1 MGNKET
7 KEMGVEGTERVSF
20 GRTLAWSGRGVSFA
34 VNTVFISY
42 IVYVCTD
49 IIGLNAAI
57 IGGLLLGSKVIDAF
71 TDLGFGYILEKTK
84 TKLGKAR
91 PYELFLIPL
100 WLFTALMFAVPHF
113 STILQYIWVFV
124 TYVICNAVC
133 QTALGG
139 ADPVYLSRAF
149 KSSRNQIK
157 LMSVNGIIIY
167 LGTMIFSVFVPLFL
181 SRGGTTQNGW
191 IRLSV
196 ILGISMTVV
205 GLLRFIFIKEVDV
218 NDLIGEEKKKDD
230 ELTMKETLRLLGK
243 NKYVFII
250 ALLMLV
256 TTLLNNMGTAQT
268 YYFKYIVRNTDAM
281 SFVSLA
287 AMASLIG
294 LMIFPFL
301 AAKIGT
307 TRILHISMMIGVVG
321 IGLRTLGTTNIV
333 TIFIGSLLVSLAT
346 SPLSTM
352 ISIYLIDCM
361 DYGEWKTGTRIEGPI
376 ASISNFA
383 SKIGAGV
390 ASGFIGLVMGIV
402 GYDGLA
408 EVQTPLVNGAIVFIY
423 NWFPLIMLIIMFIL
437 SGFYQVDKQRPQM
450 NADLEARR
458 QADKAKQA

>member
-1 MGNKET
+1 MNKT
-7 KEMGVEGTERVSF
+7 VAANEGEERLSI
-20 GRTLAWSGRGVSFA
+20 GRTLAWSGRGVSYA

-49 IIGLNAAI
+49 ILGLNAAI
-57 IGGLLLGSKVIDAF
+57 IGGLLLGSKIIDGF
-71 TDLGFGYILEKTK
+71 TDLGFGYILDKTK
-84 TKLGKAR
+84 TRFGKAR

-113 STILQYIWVFV
+113 GTTFQYIWVFI

-149 KSSRNQIK
+149 KSSRNQIR
-157 LMSVNGIIIY
+157 LMSVNGIMIY
-167 LGTMIFSVFVPLFL
+167 LGTLIFSVFVPLFL
-181 SRGGTTQNGW
+181 SRGGTTQGGW
-191 IRLSV
+191 IKLSV
-196 ILGISMTVV
+196 ILGLSMTLI
-205 GLLRFIFIKEVDV
+205 GLLRFIFIKEVAADEPAV
-218 NDLIGEEKKKDD
+218 KKQKYDKG
-230 ELTMKETLRLLGK
+230 LSLKETFRLLGK

-256 TTLLNNMGTAQT
+256 TTMLNNMGTAQT
-268 YYFKYIVRNTDAM
+268 YYFKYIIGNTDVM

-287 AMASLIG
+287 AMASLVG
-294 LMIFPFL
+294 LMIFPIL

-307 TRILHISMMIGVVG
+307 TKILHISMVVGVIG
-321 IGLRTLGTTNIV
+321 IGLRTIGTTNIA
-333 TIFIGSLLVSLAT
+333 TIFIGSLLLSLST
-346 SPLSTM
+346 TPLSTM

-383 SKIGAGV
+383 SKIGAGI
-390 ASGFIGLVMGIV
+390 ASGFIGLVMGMV

-408 EVQTPLVNGAIVFIY
+408 QVQTPLVNNAIVFIY
-423 NWFPLIMLIIMFIL
+423 NWFPLIMLVIMLIL
-437 SGFYQVDKQRPQM
+437 SRFYQVDRQRPQM
-450 NADLEARR
+450 NADLAARH
-458 QADKAKQA
+458 QAK